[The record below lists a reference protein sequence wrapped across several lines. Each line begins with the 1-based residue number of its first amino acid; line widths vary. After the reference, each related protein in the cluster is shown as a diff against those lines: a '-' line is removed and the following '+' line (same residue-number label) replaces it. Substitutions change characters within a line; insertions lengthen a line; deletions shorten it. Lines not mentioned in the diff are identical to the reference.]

1 MQERLFAA
9 EKAAEE
15 RSGCHRQQIARLEA
29 ALAGA
34 EAARQQLEAQGAAKS
49 STDSGDARA
58 AAATLAEAEA
68 RAGALQSQIDT
79 LRSHAA
85 ASQSGLQEE
94 VQSLRVRTQPLSGYF
109 RETSNTA
116 CRLLPQIAETL
127 HCRSLP
133 MQLPTFCNEGRDE
146 VDLCETQKSLCCAC

>member
-15 RSGCHRQQIARLEA
+15 RNGHHRQQIARLEA

-34 EAARQQLEAQGAAKS
+34 EAARQQLEAQRAAKS

-58 AAATLAEAEA
+58 AAAALAEAEA

-94 VQSLRVRTQPLSGYF
+94 VQSLRVRTCGGWWF
-109 RETSNTA
+109 VTGHNV
-116 CRLLPQIAETL
+116 PQ
-127 HCRSLP
+127 
-133 MQLPTFCNEGRDE
+133 
-146 VDLCETQKSLCCAC
+146 CAGS

>member
-49 STDSGDARA
+49 STDSGDART

-94 VQSLRVRTQPLSGYF
+94 VQSLRVRTQPLSGYLGKLVTQ
-109 RETSNTA
+109 RAGS
-116 CRLLPQIAETL
+116 CL
-127 HCRSLP
+127 RSLRLCIAGAC
-133 MQLPTFCNEGRDE
+133 QCNC
-146 VDLCETQKSLCCAC
+146 LHPAMK